1 MMMFRSLIWV
11 VEDGE
16 VVVEAL
22 SNVAVEAAA
31 GEMEGVRGRRKHRPL
46 MHQRA
51 QRMQDSQELTIGEV
65 DGVVTG
71 DFTLIS
77 GESVRW

>member
-22 SNVAVEAAA
+22 SNVAVE

-51 QRMQDSQELTIGEV
+51 QRMQDSQERTIGEV